1 MMKVIVK
8 LKSVSPYS
16 QSRPIQSAKGTG
28 ESADAFEERTW
39 RERLHVDERG
49 MVFIPPM
56 AIKNCLPEAAKFLG
70 ETVPGKGKATW
81 TKHFEAG
88 LLIVDPIPLGI
99 KAADVQGERL
109 FVPADGVR
117 GSGKRVWKV
126 FPVIAEWTGT
136 VEINV
141 LDPLLVS
148 DLEKC
153 KKDVTQCSL
162 YRHLE
167 HAGKFI
173 GIGRFRPRNNGFYG
187 RFSVEKFVVEN
198 V

>member
-1 MMKVIVK
+1 MMRVTVK

-16 QSRPIQSAKGTG
+16 QSRPIQSAKATG
-28 ESADAFEERTW
+28 EGSDAFEERTW
-39 RERLHVDERG
+39 RERLHVDEHG
-49 MVFIPPM
+49 QVFIPPM
-56 AIKNCLPEAAKFLG
+56 AVKNALPEAAKFLG
-70 ETVPGKGKATW
+70 ESVPGKGKATW

-99 KAADVQGERL
+99 EASKVQGERL

-126 FPVIAEWTGT
+126 FPVIPEWAGT

-141 LDPLLVS
+141 LDPLLIS
-148 DLEKC
+148 DIEKC
-153 KKDVTQCSL
+153 AKDLSKSAL

-167 HAGKFI
+167 YAGKFI
-173 GIGRFRPRNNGFYG
+173 GLGRFRPRNNGFYG
-187 RFSVEKFVVEN
+187 RFTVVKFTVEN

>member
-126 FPVIAEWTGT
+126 FPVVAEWIGA

-141 LDPLLVS
+141 LDPLLIS
-148 DLEKC
+148 DIEKC
-153 KKDVTQCSL
+153 AKDITKCSL

-187 RFSVEKFVVEN
+187 RFSVEKFVVEAA
-198 V
+198 

>member
-1 MMKVIVK
+1 MMRVIVK

-39 RERLHVDERG
+39 RERLHVDENG
-49 MVFIPPM
+49 KVFIPPM
-56 AIKNCLPEAAKFLG
+56 AIKNALPEAAKFLG
-70 ETVPGKGKATW
+70 ESVPGKGKATW

-88 LLIVDPIPLGI
+88 LLIVDPVPLGI
-99 KAADVQGERL
+99 EASKVQGERL

-148 DLEKC
+148 DIEKC

-187 RFSVEKFVVEN
+187 RFSVEKFTVEN